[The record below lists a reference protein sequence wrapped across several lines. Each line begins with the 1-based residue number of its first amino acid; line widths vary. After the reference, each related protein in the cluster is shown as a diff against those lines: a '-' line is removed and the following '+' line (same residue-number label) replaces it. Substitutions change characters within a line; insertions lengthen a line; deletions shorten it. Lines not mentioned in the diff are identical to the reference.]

1 MGGAGRIVSGSSARP
16 DPQRPR
22 GRGPPQKKKKK
33 KKKKLNLKKNVF
45 KGGGDPASVKQL
57 VYFANCCL
65 NCCAEQSHKD
75 DVRSTAVEEKLKQKL
90 VQLSEPSST
99 SVLWNSPGLS

>member
-1 MGGAGRIVSGSSARP
+1 MAL
-16 DPQRPR
+16 PR
-22 GRGPPQKKKKK
+22 ALTRKDREAVDHRKKKKK
-33 KKKKLNLKKNVF
+33 KCF
-45 KGGGDPASVKQL
+45 KGGVDPAGVKQL

-65 NCCAEQSHKD
+65 NCCAELSHKD

-99 SVLWNSPGLS
+99 SVLLISPGLS